1 VCIDE
6 GERTNANE
14 QVASK
19 GFAQMENDLRPQL
32 NKITKHRHTTNIFKK
47 ATNSSSSFHTATRMS
62 ALLCFRRIYSRPV
75 RNLLPRDSSS
85 SSFRLHQH
93 QHHRHLASTPDDRS
107 VSDRLRDRYHER
119 SQALRHTVDD
129 RREKIRHR
137 ATHYRDS
144 AAVKLKEFQDNPK
157 QTALAGA
164 KSFTAM
170 LRMYGPVFIGTYG
183 VVYLTTLST
192 LYAGV
197 ASGVVDPV
205 ALFTTLNIIPTAV
218 VDAAATAAVDAGAT
232 IGPTTTVDL
241 VYNFLDRHEITKAY
255 AHYVQDYPA
264 LANFGVAWIAVKF
277 TEPIRLPVAISITPR
292 VARYIGYRPQ
302 DKDSNNKAA
311 EEHVK
316 KDESSSSSSS
326 SNSSSSSS
334 SP

>member
-1 VCIDE
+1 
-6 GERTNANE
+6 
-14 QVASK
+14 
-19 GFAQMENDLRPQL
+19 
-32 NKITKHRHTTNIFKK
+32 
-47 ATNSSSSFHTATRMS
+47 MS
-62 ALLCFRRIYSRPV
+62 ALLFYRRIYRRPV
-75 RNLLPRDSSS
+75 RNLFPRADVSSS
-85 SSFRLHQH
+85 STSCLHQH

-119 SQALRHTVDD
+119 SQALRHSVDD

-183 VVYLTTLST
+183 VVYITTLST

-205 ALFTTLNIIPTAV
+205 ALFTTLGIIPTAV
-218 VDAAATAAVDAGAT
+218 VDAAATSAAVDAGAM